1 MQYEPIIG
9 MEVHAQLATESK
21 IFCGCP
27 TTFGEPPN
35 TQVCPICLGLPGVLP
50 VLNRQAVDYTIM
62 VALALGCRIA
72 TRSIFARKNYFYPDL
87 PKGYQIT
94 MYELPLAEEGS
105 LSVDGT
111 TVSIQRVILE
121 EEAAKSIHDT
131 ESGTL
136 IDYNRSGIPLVEIVT
151 GPDIRSPQQA
161 VSYLT
166 KVRQMLRY
174 TGVSDADMEK
184 GQFRCEPNLSLRPR
198 GTETFGTRVELKN
211 LNSLRAVEQGL
222 MYEIERQTRLLSAGG
237 TVEQQTMLWDEQ
249 CNVSKP
255 MRAKETSEDYRYFP
269 EPDLMPLVIEEDRIE
284 HLRNSLPEL
293 PDKKLKRFIEQ
304 YRLRPKDAE
313 VLTLTAAL
321 ADYFESVTL
330 TTGNPMLTSRWIQ
343 REVLAALKERSW
355 EIDDFPIEPERFA
368 ELLRLID
375 NGTINEITAKAVLRE
390 MLEEGGSA
398 QEIVSRRELA
408 QISGEDALADI
419 IDQVLSENPDELFR
433 YRAGEEKLLQFFV
446 GQVMKA
452 TRGKAN
458 PKVVNQV
465 LLERLKGS

>member
-1 MQYEPIIG
+1 MQYETIIG

-35 TQVCPICLGLPGVLP
+35 TQVCPVCLGLPGVLP

-222 MYEIERQTRLLSAGG
+222 TYEIERQTRLLSAGG

-249 CNVSKP
+249 RNVSKP

-269 EPDLMPLVIEEDRIE
+269 EPDLMPLVIDKARIE
-284 HLRNSLPEL
+284 HVRSTLPEL
-293 PDKKLKRFIEQ
+293 PDQKRKRLIEE
-304 YRLRPKDAE
+304 YDLRPADAD
-313 VLTLTAAL
+313 VLTNTATL
-321 ADYFESVTL
+321 ADYFEAVAKISGKPTL
-330 TTGNPMLTSRWIQ
+330 AARWIQ
-343 REVLAALKERSW
+343 REVLAALNIQSGKIEK
-355 EIDDFPIEPERFA
+355 FPVIPEGLS
-368 ELLRLID
+368 ELLCLMD
-375 NGTINEITAKAVLRE
+375 EGTINEATAKMVFQE
-390 MLEEGGSA
+390 MLDGRGSA
-398 QEIVSRRELA
+398 QEIVSHRDLA
-408 QISGEDALADI
+408 QISGEAELSSI
-419 IDQVLSENPDELFR
+419 IDRVLEEHPDELER
-433 YRAGEEKLLQFFV
+433 YRSGQEQLFQFFV

-458 PKVVNQV
+458 PTIVNQV
-465 LLERLKGS
+465 LLEKLKGS